1 MIKTTQISNVEINSA
16 TYQDIPALVDLLT
29 ELFSIEK
36 DFKPDNLKQI
46 TGLGLLI
53 NKPDDAVIK
62 VARNGDGTVI
72 GMVSAQLVIS
82 TAEGAT
88 SAWVEDMIIS
98 KNFRTVGLGKM
109 LLIDVLRWAQDKGA
123 TRAQLLVDTE
133 NEVAVGYYQHLGWE
147 STQLQARRVFL

>member
-53 NKPDDAVIK
+53 NKPEDAVIK

>member
-1 MIKTTQISNVEINSA
+1 MITTQITNVEINNA
-16 TYQDIPALVDLLT
+16 TYKDIPALVDLLT
-29 ELFSIEK
+29 ELFTIEK
-36 DFKPDNLKQI
+36 DFKPDTVKQI
-46 TGLGLLI
+46 TGLGLML
-53 NKPDDAVIK
+53 NKPEQAVIK
-62 VARNGDGTVI
+62 VARNGDGSVV

-98 KNFRTVGLGKM
+98 KNYRAAGLGKM

-133 NEVAVGYYQHLGWE
+133 NEPAVGYYKHLGWE
-147 STQLQARRVFL
+147 TTQLQARRVFI

>member
-1 MIKTTQISNVEINSA
+1 MTTTQITNVEINSA
-16 TYQDIPALVDLLT
+16 TCKDIPALVDLLT
-29 ELFSIEK
+29 ELFTIEK
-36 DFKPDNLKQI
+36 DFKPDTVKQI
-46 TGLGLLI
+46 TGLGLML
-53 NKPDDAVIK
+53 NKPEQAVIK
-62 VARNGDGTVI
+62 VARNGDGSVV

-98 KNFRTVGLGKM
+98 KNYRAAGLGRM

-133 NEVAVGYYQHLGWE
+133 NEPAVGYYKHLGWE
-147 STQLQARRVFL
+147 TTQLQASRVFI